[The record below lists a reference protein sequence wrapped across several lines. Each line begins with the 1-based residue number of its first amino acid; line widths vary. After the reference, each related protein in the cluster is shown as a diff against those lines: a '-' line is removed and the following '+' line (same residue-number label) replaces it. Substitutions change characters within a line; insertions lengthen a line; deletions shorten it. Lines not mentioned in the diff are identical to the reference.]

1 MPTNL
6 ENVFYNNTSV
16 RTDVGCTIEYN
27 MNSMI
32 DGIAASTTATDA
44 NYISGVTSA
53 AGTTIRL
60 NPFKKLFP
68 VDSVIKPFRPSGPGI
83 KYFIALPSDTT
94 TFSAFRTLQ
103 YPNTQPRVY
112 YPGISTTYKYWVAP
126 KNAAADLTVTYKQA
140 SNPVTG
146 NKNAVANK
154 IIVKFDKYNQL
165 PTTYTITIT
174 KSDNSTQVLG
184 PTSTPASGLVTLYYG
199 GSSWSATAPTEP
211 ITYATPQAIKSIRVQ
226 ATNPGSG
233 KVIAIIEVSA
243 RWIKDIS
250 SDIVS
255 LDITKESSSNP
266 SDILPVGIVTANN
279 IDLNLS
285 KYNQTALQTL
295 SYNRLSESFDTDKT
309 YMFKYAELK
318 PYIKVFHSD
327 GAITSG
333 SDKYDRV
340 EQGIYYIDNWSISEY
355 GDVRV
360 VALDGAKYLMET
372 FCPDILCED
381 YPVTAILRRLLD
393 SIGFTDYNFNLKS
406 PDTSV
411 PLINYWWTED
421 SQTVWEAI
429 QILCRDIQMNAFFD
443 DEGIL
448 QFYSRDYIYDSA
460 RSSAWSFYSEAEGSA
475 LPNIISFSQ
484 DEIASGNQVKI
495 IWKTPLKS
503 NYVQSSGPLWE
514 SPTTFLSAGGLKYSI
529 AADTTV
535 ADLNNLTNA
544 TTYPGLQIETKTVD
558 NYSQYQSI
566 FNFNGYLLIDS
577 EIFEFDALQYQY
589 VAKEDSSATPT
600 WIPVWIESQSDVS
613 KYRYLSKPGFQDP
626 TRPESAYFKPTNRVR
641 VKSRGSL
648 GTTAAFHSATASDS
662 LNQWTGRTITWT
674 TGGSK

>member
-60 NPFKKLFP
+60 NPFQKLFP

-295 SYNRLSESFDTDKT
+295 PYNRLSESFDTDKT

-514 SPTTFLSAGGLKYSI
+514 SPTTFLSAGGLKYAI

-648 GTTAAFHSATASDS
+648 GTTAAFHSATAADS

>member
-1 MPTNL
+1 
-6 ENVFYNNTSV
+6 
-16 RTDVGCTIEYN
+16 
-27 MNSMI
+27 
-32 DGIAASTTATDA
+32 
-44 NYISGVTSA
+44 
-53 AGTTIRL
+53 
-60 NPFKKLFP
+60 
-68 VDSVIKPFRPSGPGI
+68 
-83 KYFIALPSDTT
+83 
-94 TFSAFRTLQ
+94 
-103 YPNTQPRVY
+103 
-112 YPGISTTYKYWVAP
+112 
-126 KNAAADLTVTYKQA
+126 
-140 SNPVTG
+140 
-146 NKNAVANK
+146 
-154 IIVKFDKYNQL
+154 
-165 PTTYTITIT
+165 
-174 KSDNSTQVLG
+174 
-184 PTSTPASGLVTLYYG
+184 
-199 GSSWSATAPTEP
+199 
-211 ITYATPQAIKSIRVQ
+211 
-226 ATNPGSG
+226 
-233 KVIAIIEVSA
+233 
-243 RWIKDIS
+243 
-250 SDIVS
+250 
-255 LDITKESSSNP
+255 
-266 SDILPVGIVTANN
+266 
-279 IDLNLS
+279 
-285 KYNQTALQTL
+285 
-295 SYNRLSESFDTDKT
+295 
-309 YMFKYAELK
+309 MFKYAELK

-460 RSSAWSFYSEAEGSA
+460 RSSAWSFYNEVEGSA

-514 SPTTFLSAGGLKYSI
+514 SPTTFLSAGGLKYAI

-641 VKSRGSL
+641 VKSRASL
-648 GTTAAFHSATASDS
+648 GTTAAFHSATAADS

>member
-6 ENVFYNNTSV
+6 ENVFYNNTTV
-16 RTDVGCTIEYN
+16 RTDIGCTIEYN

-140 SNPVTG
+140 SGPVTG

-184 PTSTPASGLVTLYYG
+184 PTSTPASGLVILYYG

-266 SDILPVGIVTANN
+266 SDILPVGTVTANN

-285 KYNQTALQTL
+285 KYNQTALQAL
-295 SYNRLSESFDTDKT
+295 PYNRLSESFDTDKT

-318 PYIKVFHSD
+318 PYIKVFHSN

-340 EQGIYYIDNWSISEY
+340 EQGIYYVDNWSISEY

-443 DEGIL
+443 DDGIL

-460 RSSAWSFYSEAEGSA
+460 RSSAWSFYSEVEGSA

-514 SPTTFLSAGGLKYSI
+514 SPTTFLSAGGLKYAI

-641 VKSRGSL
+641 VKSRASL
-648 GTTAAFHSATASDS
+648 GTTAAFHSATAADS

>member
-1 MPTNL
+1 MPTDL
-6 ENVFYNNTSV
+6 ENVFYNNTTV
-16 RTDVGCTIEYN
+16 RTGVGCTIEYN

-32 DGIAASTTATDA
+32 EGISASTTATDA
-44 NYISGVTSA
+44 NYISGINSA

-68 VDSVIKPFRPSGPGI
+68 VDSVIKPFRPSSPGI
-83 KYFIALPSDTT
+83 KYFIALPDDTT
-94 TFSAFRTLQ
+94 PFSAFRTLQ
-103 YPNTQPRVY
+103 YPNTEPRVY
-112 YPGISTTYKYWVAP
+112 YPGITTTYKYWVAP
-126 KNAAADLTVTYKQA
+126 KDAAADLTVTYRQA

-165 PTTYTITIT
+165 PTTYTITVT
-174 KSDNSTQVLG
+174 KSDDSTQVVG
-184 PTSTPASGLVTLYYG
+184 PTNTPASGIVTLYYS
-199 GSSWSATAPTEP
+199 GSSWSATEPTEP

-226 ATNPGSG
+226 ATNPGDG

-255 LDITKESSSNP
+255 LDVNKESSSSP
-266 SDILPVGIVTANN
+266 SDILPVGIVTANSL
-279 IDLNLS
+279 DLNLS
-285 KYNQTALQTL
+285 KYNQTALQTIP
-295 SYNRLSESFDTDKT
+295 YNRTSSSFDTDKT
-309 YMFKYAELK
+309 YMIKYAELK
-318 PYIKVFHSD
+318 PYIKVFHSN
-327 GAITSG
+327 GSITSG
-333 SDKYDRV
+333 SDKYDKV
-340 EQGIYYIDNWSISEY
+340 YQGTYYVDNWSISEY

-360 VALDGAKYLMET
+360 VALDAAKYLMET

-393 SIGFTDYNFNLKS
+393 SIGFTNYNFNLKS
-406 PDTSV
+406 PDTSI
-411 PLINYWWTED
+411 PLVNYWWTED
-421 SQTVWEAI
+421 NQTVWEAI

-443 DEGIL
+443 DDGTL

-460 RSSAWSFYSEAEGSA
+460 RSSTWSFYNEAEGSA
-475 LPNIISFSQ
+475 LPNIISFNQ

-514 SPTTFLSAGGLKYSI
+514 SPTTFLSAGGLKYPI
-529 AADTTV
+529 QDNATV

-544 TTYPGLQIETKTVD
+544 TTYPGLQIETKTID

-589 VAKEDSSATPT
+589 VAKEDNSSTPT

-626 TRPESAYFKPTNRVR
+626 TRPETAYFKPTNRIR
-641 VKSRGSL
+641 VKSRAAL
-648 GTTAAFHSATASDS
+648 GTTAAFHSATATDALS
-662 LNQWTGRTITWT
+662 QWTGRTITWT
-674 TGGSK
+674 TGGKK

>member
-1 MPTNL
+1 
-6 ENVFYNNTSV
+6 
-16 RTDVGCTIEYN
+16 
-27 MNSMI
+27 MI

-44 NYISGVTSA
+44 NYISGITSA

-94 TFSAFRTLQ
+94 PFSAFRTLQ
-103 YPNTQPRVY
+103 YPSTQPRVY
-112 YPGISTTYKYWVAP
+112 YPGITTTYKYWVAP

-140 SNPVTG
+140 SSPVTG

-165 PTTYTITIT
+165 PTTYTITVT
-174 KSDNSTQVLG
+174 KSDNTTQAIG
-184 PTSTPASGLVTLYYG
+184 PTSTPASGLVTLYYS

-233 KVIAIIEVSA
+233 KVIAIIEISA

-255 LDITKESSSNP
+255 LDINKESSSNP
-266 SDILPVGIVTANN
+266 SDILPVGIVTANS

-285 KYNQTALQTL
+285 KYNQTALQAL
-295 SYNRLSESFDTDKT
+295 PYNRLSESFDTDKT

-318 PYIKVFHSD
+318 PYIKVFHSN

-333 SDKYDRV
+333 SDNYDRV
-340 EQGIYYIDNWSISEY
+340 EQGVYYVDNWSISEY

-406 PDTSV
+406 PDTSI

-429 QILCRDIQMNAFFD
+429 QVLCRDIQMNAFFD

-460 RSSAWSFYSEAEGSA
+460 RSSTWSFYNEVEGSA

-484 DEIASGNQVKI
+484 DEVASGNQVKI

-514 SPTTFLSAGGLKYSI
+514 SPTTFLSAGGLKYPI
-529 AADTTV
+529 AQATTV

-566 FNFNGYLLIDS
+566 FNFNGHLLIDS

-589 VAKEDSSATPT
+589 VAKEDSSSTPT

-626 TRPESAYFKPTNRVR
+626 TKPETAYFKPTNRVR
-641 VKSRGSL
+641 VKSRAAL
-648 GTTAAFHSATASDS
+648 GTTAAFHSATSSDS
-662 LNQWTGRTITWT
+662 LSEWTGRTITWT

>member
-6 ENVFYNNTSV
+6 ENVFYNNTTV
-16 RTDVGCTIEYN
+16 RTDIGCTIEYN

-44 NYISGVTSA
+44 NYISGITSA

-94 TFSAFRTLQ
+94 AFSAFRTLQ
-103 YPNTQPRVY
+103 YPSTQPRVY
-112 YPGISTTYKYWVAP
+112 YPGITTTYKYWVAP

-140 SNPVTG
+140 SSPVTG

-255 LDITKESSSNP
+255 LDINKESSSNP
-266 SDILPVGIVTANN
+266 SDILPVGIVTANS

-285 KYNQTALQTL
+285 KYNQTALQAL
-295 SYNRLSESFDTDKT
+295 PYNRLSESFDTDKT

-318 PYIKVFHSD
+318 PYIKVFHSN

-333 SDKYDRV
+333 SDNYDRV
-340 EQGIYYIDNWSISEY
+340 EQGVYYVDNWSISEY

-406 PDTSV
+406 PDTSI

-421 SQTVWEAI
+421 NQTVWEAI
-429 QILCRDIQMNAFFD
+429 QVLCRDIQMNAFFD

-460 RSSAWSFYSEAEGSA
+460 RSSTWSFYNEVEGSA

-484 DEIASGNQVKI
+484 DEVASGNQVKV

-514 SPTTFLSAGGLKYSI
+514 SPTTFLSAGGLKYPI
-529 AADTTV
+529 AQATTV

-566 FNFNGYLLIDS
+566 FNFNGHLLIDS

-589 VAKEDSSATPT
+589 VAKEDSSSTPT

-626 TRPESAYFKPTNRVR
+626 TKPETAYFKPTNRVR
-641 VKSRGSL
+641 VKSRAAL
-648 GTTAAFHSATASDS
+648 GTTAAFHSATSSDS
-662 LNQWTGRTITWT
+662 LSEWTGRTITWT

>member
-1 MPTNL
+1 LPTNL
-6 ENVFYNNTSV
+6 ENVFYNNTTV
-16 RTDVGCTIEYN
+16 RTDIGCTIEYN

-32 DGIAASTTATDA
+32 DGITASTTATDA
-44 NYISGVTSA
+44 SYISGVTSA

-60 NPFKKLFP
+60 NPFKRLFP
-68 VDSVIKPFRPSGPGI
+68 VDSVIKPFRPSGSGI
-83 KYFIALPSDTT
+83 KYFIALPNDTT
-94 TFSAFRTLQ
+94 PFSAFRTLE

-112 YPGISTTYKYWVAP
+112 YPGITTTYKYWVAP

-165 PTTYTITIT
+165 PTNYTITVT
-174 KSDNSTQVLG
+174 KSDNSTQVIG
-184 PTSTPASGLVTLYYG
+184 PTSTPASGLVTLYYS

-211 ITYATPQAIKSIRVQ
+211 ITYASPQSIKSIRVQ
-226 ATNPGSG
+226 AANPGSG

-255 LDITKESSSNP
+255 LDITKESSSNS
-266 SDILPVGIVTANN
+266 SDILPVGTVTANN

-295 SYNRLSESFDTDKT
+295 PYNRLSASFDTDKT

-318 PYIKVFHSD
+318 PYIKVFHSN

-340 EQGIYYIDNWSISEY
+340 EQGVYYIDNWSISEY

-381 YPVTAILRRLLD
+381 FPVTAIIRRLLD
-393 SIGFTDYNFNLKS
+393 SIGFVDYNFNLKS
-406 PDTSV
+406 PDTSI
-411 PLINYWWTED
+411 PLVNYWWTED
-421 SQTVWEAI
+421 NKTVWEAI
-429 QILCRDIQMNAFFD
+429 QELCRDIQMNAFFD

-448 QFYSRDYIYDSA
+448 QFYSRDYIYDST
-460 RSSAWSFYSEAEGSA
+460 RSATWAFYNEAEGSA
-475 LPNIISFSQ
+475 LPNIVSFSQ
-484 DEIASGNQVKI
+484 DEIASGNQVKV
-495 IWKTPLKS
+495 IWSTPLKS
-503 NYVQSSGPLWE
+503 NYVQSSGALWE
-514 SPTTFLSAGGLKYSI
+514 APTTFLSSGGLKYPI
-529 AADTTV
+529 AENATV

-544 TTYPGLQIETKTVD
+544 STYPGLQIEIQTID
-558 NYSQYQSI
+558 NYSQYQSL

-577 EIFEFDALQYQY
+577 EIIEFDALEYQY
-589 VAKEDSSATPT
+589 VSKTDSSATPT
-600 WIPVWIESQSDVS
+600 WERVWIESQSDVN
-613 KYRYLSKPGFQDP
+613 KYRYLSKPGFEDP
-626 TRPESAYFKPTNRVR
+626 LKPETAYFKPTKRVR
-641 VKSRGSL
+641 VKTRGAL
-648 GTTAAFHSATASDS
+648 GTTAAFHSATTADA
-662 LNQWTGRTITWT
+662 LNEWTGRTVVWT
-674 TGGSK
+674 TGGSA

>member
-6 ENVFYNNTSV
+6 ENVFYNNTTV

-32 DGIAASTTATDA
+32 DGIAASTTATDT
-44 NYISGVTSA
+44 NYISGITSA

-94 TFSAFRTLQ
+94 AFSAFRTLQ
-103 YPNTQPRVY
+103 YPSTQPRVY
-112 YPGISTTYKYWVAP
+112 YPGITTTYKYWVAP
-126 KNAAADLTVTYKQA
+126 KNTAADLTVTYKQA
-140 SNPVTG
+140 SSPVTG

-255 LDITKESSSNP
+255 LDINKESSSNP
-266 SDILPVGIVTANN
+266 SDILPVGIVTANS

-285 KYNQTALQTL
+285 KYNQTALQAL
-295 SYNRLSESFDTDKT
+295 PYNRLSESFDTDKT

-318 PYIKVFHSD
+318 PYIKVFHSN

-340 EQGIYYIDNWSISEY
+340 EQGVYYVDNWSISEY

-406 PDTSV
+406 PDTSI

-429 QILCRDIQMNAFFD
+429 QVLCRDIQMNAFFD

-460 RSSAWSFYSEAEGSA
+460 RSSTWSFYNEVEGSA

-484 DEIASGNQVKI
+484 DEVASGNQVKI

-514 SPTTFLSAGGLKYSI
+514 SPTTFLSAGGLKYPI
-529 AADTTV
+529 AQATTV

-566 FNFNGYLLIDS
+566 FNFNGHLLIDS

-589 VAKEDSSATPT
+589 VAKEDSSSTPT

-626 TRPESAYFKPTNRVR
+626 TKPETAYFKPTNRVR
-641 VKSRGSL
+641 VKSRAAL
-648 GTTAAFHSATASDS
+648 GTTAAFHSATSSDS
-662 LNQWTGRTITWT
+662 LSEWTGRTITWT

>member
-1 MPTNL
+1 
-6 ENVFYNNTSV
+6 
-16 RTDVGCTIEYN
+16 
-27 MNSMI
+27 
-32 DGIAASTTATDA
+32 
-44 NYISGVTSA
+44 
-53 AGTTIRL
+53 
-60 NPFKKLFP
+60 
-68 VDSVIKPFRPSGPGI
+68 
-83 KYFIALPSDTT
+83 
-94 TFSAFRTLQ
+94 
-103 YPNTQPRVY
+103 
-112 YPGISTTYKYWVAP
+112 
-126 KNAAADLTVTYKQA
+126 
-140 SNPVTG
+140 
-146 NKNAVANK
+146 
-154 IIVKFDKYNQL
+154 
-165 PTTYTITIT
+165 
-174 KSDNSTQVLG
+174 VLG

-340 EQGIYYIDNWSISEY
+340 EQGIYYVDNWSISEY

-421 SQTVWEAI
+421 NQTVWEAI

-443 DEGIL
+443 DDGIL

-460 RSSAWSFYSEAEGSA
+460 RSSAWSFYSEVEGSA

-514 SPTTFLSAGGLKYSI
+514 SPTTFLSAGGLKYPI
-529 AADTTV
+529 AADATV

-648 GTTAAFHSATASDS
+648 GTTAAFHSATAADS

>member
-1 MPTNL
+1 LPTNL

>member
-140 SNPVTG
+140 SSPVTG

-255 LDITKESSSNP
+255 LDITKESSSSP

-318 PYIKVFHSD
+318 PYIKVFHSN

-340 EQGIYYIDNWSISEY
+340 EQGIYYVDNWSISEY

-411 PLINYWWTED
+411 PFINYWWTED
-421 SQTVWEAI
+421 NQTVWEAI

-443 DEGIL
+443 DDGIL

-460 RSSAWSFYSEAEGSA
+460 RSSAWSFYSEVEGSA

-514 SPTTFLSAGGLKYSI
+514 SPTTFLSAGGLKYAI

-648 GTTAAFHSATASDS
+648 GTTAAFHSATAADS